1 MSIKQFVPWWGKIL
15 AKLVL
20 SRLPI
25 NYHFWKKL
33 ALFEHGYMERPSYA
47 YEVFKQ
53 HFDRVGGLKK
63 GFVSLELGP
72 GDSLLSA
79 MISQA
84 FGGSGSY
91 LVDVGAFATR
101 DMQLYRNMAC
111 FLSEKG
117 LPTLDIENF
126 NSIEEVL
133 TACGAQYG
141 NSGLLSLQTIPDQSV
156 DFIWSSAVLEHIRR
170 ADFLDTMRELRRII
184 RSSGVCSHQVD
195 LTDHLGGA
203 LNNLRFPDNIWESDF
218 MTCSGFY
225 TNRIRYSEML
235 ELFKKAAFCVEVTHL
250 NRWNSLPTPR
260 AKLFKNFQNLPDEE
274 LRISDFSII
283 LKPV

>member
-53 HFDRVGGLKK
+53 HFDRVEGLKE

-72 GDSLLSA
+72 GDSLVSA
-79 MISQA
+79 MLSQA
-84 FGGSGSY
+84 FGCSASY
-91 LVDVGAFATR
+91 LVDVGAFANR
-101 DMQLYRNMAC
+101 DLQLYRNMSR
-111 FLSEKG
+111 FLADKE
-117 LPTLDIENF
+117 LPTLEADSF
-126 NSIEEVL
+126 NSIEEMLV
-133 TACGAQYG
+133 ACRADYKT
-141 NSGLLSLQTIPDQSV
+141 SGLLSLREIPDQSV

-170 ADFLDTMRELRRII
+170 AEFFDTMRELRRII
-184 RSSGVCSHQVD
+184 RNSGVCSHQID
-195 LTDHLGGA
+195 LRDHLGGA
-203 LNNLRFPDNIWESDF
+203 LNNLRFSEMIWESDF
-218 MTCSGFY
+218 MAKSGFY

-235 ELFKKAAFCVEVTHL
+235 DLFQKAGFRVEVMHV

-260 AKLFKNFQNLPDEE
+260 LKLHKIFQSLPEEE
-274 LRISDFSII
+274 LCVLDFSVI